1 MTVPLEISESE
12 GQLLYLAEN
21 LTSLY
26 ASPDMQWLAGRFEFL
41 GEKALGAALSLLA
54 IVDEAGTYR
63 PVPVSAQAPA
73 SIRALRE
80 ELRVGDL
87 ASSAEAAATL
97 AEVERQGRAMTLP
110 VDALFGS
117 EPEEVDGAS
126 AIVVP
131 VAYNREPIGAAIFVA
146 AASPRNE
153 QVAQILASHTAVA
166 IYLLRQREEA
176 RRLHSV
182 DPILWIPDEDF
193 IIAQLKREVTR
204 ARRYK
209 REVGVAVLRLA
220 NEREIRRQFGDF
232 FTDHLMRRIGSHVLA
247 QVRDSDVVGA
257 LAGGYAVIHNET
269 PLEGT
274 TLSAERLRDSIT
286 QMVVQRF
293 PEVPRPEMAVAVAG
307 FPETAATVEMLL
319 EHLRRSAASADIAA

>member
-1 MTVPLEISESE
+1 VTLPPEISESE

-80 ELRVGDL
+80 DLRVAEL
-87 ASSAEAAATL
+87 ASNADAASVL
-97 AEVERQGRAMTLP
+97 AQVERQGRAMTLP
-110 VDALFGS
+110 VGALFGI
-117 EPEEVDGAS
+117 ETEEVDGAS

-131 VAYNREPIGAAIFVA
+131 VAHNREPIGAAMFVA
-146 AASPRNE
+146 GASARNE

-176 RRLHSV
+176 GRLHSV

-193 IIAQLKREVTR
+193 MVAQL
-204 ARRYK
+204 K

-269 PLEGT
+269 PLDGT
-274 TLSAERLRDSIT
+274 TLSAERLRDSMT

-293 PEVPRPEMAVAVAG
+293 PEVPQPEVSVAVGG

-319 EHLRRSAASADIAA
+319 HHLRQSIASADIAA